1 MPLQQK
7 HFSTHNHTVLIKTVK
22 NCGSGLGSSKPM
34 CITEA
39 FALQGLWNIHIL
51 FFEMVFQSPSACP
64 LSIQNSNDSA
74 IQNAFH
80 PRCLWQTKPCE
91 IWPRRPGIVVV
102 THTKLFP
109 QRPVLFLPFLVWSIS
124 VDDALLL
131 AWWCGVVCVCVCV
144 WNGLVVSAETRP
156 RTEELGIVLFF
167 PITEFLLPKTIRP
180 TGMKRSQEKLE
191 SGTTCWKKAL
201 GRTRGRG
208 SAHGAHGNTA
218 EILRRKEL
226 VRRRLEEVG
235 NSLFFSFLDLHF
247 FCFFFAFFQA
257 KNKKSKKKKSKKKSK
272 KKANPKSKK
281 KGTWKRTSWTST
293 GLMGGLHSAWL
304 AWKPTLKP
312 YPAKAAEHRGSPRIP
327 RI

>member
-1 MPLQQK
+1 
-7 HFSTHNHTVLIKTVK
+7 
-22 NCGSGLGSSKPM
+22 
-34 CITEA
+34 
-39 FALQGLWNIHIL
+39 
-51 FFEMVFQSPSACP
+51 
-64 LSIQNSNDSA
+64 
-74 IQNAFH
+74 
-80 PRCLWQTKPCE
+80 
-91 IWPRRPGIVVV
+91 
-102 THTKLFP
+102 
-109 QRPVLFLPFLVWSIS
+109 
-124 VDDALLL
+124 
-131 AWWCGVVCVCVCV
+131 
-144 WNGLVVSAETRP
+144 VVSAETRP

-247 FCFFFAFFQA
+247 FCFFLLFSRQKA
-257 KNKKSKKKKSKKKSK
+257 KKAKKKKEKKKEKKAKSKKQ
-272 KKANPKSKK
+272 KKANG
-281 KGTWKRTSWTST
+281 KGTRWPST

-304 AWKPTLKP
+304 A
-312 YPAKAAEHRGSPRIP
+312 
-327 RI
+327 